1 MAPSMLRNLPSVA
14 ELLETRS
21 LKPLVDRV
29 SHNVVVDGVRS
40 FLDDLREDLRNASE
54 EGSLPDAAEL
64 AERIA
69 RRILQ
74 GEQSS
79 LKPVINATGI
89 LLHTGLGRAP
99 LAEAAIEEMIAIA
112 RDYASVELNLTT
124 GRRSQRIEAVETLL
138 CELTGAEA
146 AAVVNNN
153 AGATMLA
160 LAAVASGQEVL
171 VSRGQ
176 LIEIGGSYR
185 LPTIM
190 ETSGATLR
198 EVGTTNKTHLKDYE
212 SAIGENTAALM
223 RVHPS
228 NFFVAG
234 FTASVSLDELVKLG
248 KKHQLPV
255 IDDIGSGALVDLAS
269 YGIRDEPI
277 AAECV
282 AAGADLVLFSG
293 DKLLGG
299 PQSGII
305 VGKRKL
311 IDRIRSHPMARA
323 LRVDKITLAA
333 LGATLRL
340 LRDPAGAAAQIP
352 LLQLLSTS
360 EENLKNRAERIAVQL
375 EASELVATAQAV
387 EDETYLGGGSVPTQQ
402 IKTWC
407 IAVEPSSMSIDK
419 LCERLRTGSPAI
431 ICRVQKARLLVD
443 LRSVLPRQDRA
454 IVEAFHQLAEEL
466 NGDPPA

>member
-99 LAEAAIEEMIAIA
+99 LAEAAIEEMIVIA

-124 GRRSQRIEAVETLL
+124 GRRSQRIEAVENLL

-171 VSRGQ
+171 VF
-176 LIEIGGSYR
+176 
-185 LPTIM
+185 TW
-190 ETSGATLR
+190 
-198 EVGTTNKTHLKDYE
+198 TTD
-212 SAIGENTAALM
+212 
-223 RVHPS
+223 
-228 NFFVAG
+228 
-234 FTASVSLDELVKLG
+234 
-248 KKHQLPV
+248 
-255 IDDIGSGALVDLAS
+255 
-269 YGIRDEPI
+269 
-277 AAECV
+277 
-282 AAGADLVLFSG
+282 
-293 DKLLGG
+293 
-299 PQSGII
+299 
-305 VGKRKL
+305 
-311 IDRIRSHPMARA
+311 
-323 LRVDKITLAA
+323 
-333 LGATLRL
+333 
-340 LRDPAGAAAQIP
+340 
-352 LLQLLSTS
+352 
-360 EENLKNRAERIAVQL
+360 
-375 EASELVATAQAV
+375 
-387 EDETYLGGGSVPTQQ
+387 
-402 IKTWC
+402 
-407 IAVEPSSMSIDK
+407 
-419 LCERLRTGSPAI
+419 
-431 ICRVQKARLLVD
+431 
-443 LRSVLPRQDRA
+443 
-454 IVEAFHQLAEEL
+454 
-466 NGDPPA
+466 

>member
-1 MAPSMLRNLPSVA
+1 MLRNLPSVA
-14 ELLETRS
+14 ELLETLS

-99 LAEAAIEEMIAIA
+99 LAEAAIEEMIVIA

-124 GRRSQRIEAVETLL
+124 GRRSQRIEAVENLL

-305 VGKRKL
+305 VGKGKL

-407 IAVEPSSMSIDK
+407 IAVEPSCISIDK